1 VKLSAYRAAVVGTM
15 GLRIMYGVGL
25 LVAPAP
31 LTRRWLGSAANTA
44 PTQVP
49 LRGLGTREAILH
61 AGAAVAASR
70 GTAVRPWLLA
80 SVAGD
85 LTDIVATVAQ
95 RWQLPQGAARATTAV
110 AGGSALISIL
120 LAVAVDE

>member
-31 LTRRWLGSAANTA
+31 LTRRWLGSAADTA

-49 LRGLGTREAILH
+49 LRGLGTREAVLH

-85 LTDIVATVAQ
+85 LTDIAATVAQ
-95 RWQLPQGAARATTAV
+95 RRQLPQGAARATMAV

-120 LAVAVDE
+120 LAAAVDE

>member
-1 VKLSAYRAAVVGTM
+1 LKPPASRAAVLGIM
-15 GLRIMYGVGL
+15 GLRVTYGVGL
-25 LVAPAP
+25 LVAPD
-31 LTRRWLGSAANTA
+31 TA

-49 LRGLGTREAILH
+49 LRGLGTREAVLH

-85 LTDIVATVAQ
+85 LTDIVATVAH
-95 RWQLPQGAARATTAV
+95 RRQLPEGAALATTVV

>member
-1 VKLSAYRAAVVGTM
+1 VKLSAIRVAVLGTM

-31 LTRRWLGSAANTA
+31 LTRRWLGSAADTA

-49 LRGLGTREAILH
+49 LRGLGTREAVLH

-70 GTAVRPWLLA
+70 GAAVRPWLLA

-85 LTDIVATVAQ
+85 LTDIVATVAH
-95 RWQLPQGAARATTAV
+95 RRHLPQGAALATTAV
-110 AGGSALISIL
+110 AGGSALISML
-120 LAVAVDE
+120 LVIAVDE

>member
-1 VKLSAYRAAVVGTM
+1 VKLSAIRVAVLGTM

-31 LTRRWLGSAANTA
+31 LTRRWLGSAADTA

-49 LRGLGTREAILH
+49 LRGLGTREAVLH

-70 GTAVRPWLLA
+70 GAAVRPWLLA

-85 LTDIVATVAQ
+85 LTDIVATV
-95 RWQLPQGAARATTAV
+95 
-110 AGGSALISIL
+110 
-120 LAVAVDE
+120 DE

>member
-1 VKLSAYRAAVVGTM
+1 LKPPASRAAVLGIM
-15 GLRIMYGVGL
+15 GLRVTYGVGL

-31 LTRRWLGSAANTA
+31 LTRRWLGSAADTA

-49 LRGLGTREAILH
+49 LRGLGTREAVLH

-85 LTDIVATVAQ
+85 LTDIVATVAH
-95 RWQLPQGAARATTAV
+95 RRQLPEGAALATTVV
-110 AGGSALISIL
+110 AGGSALISVL